1 MRNRVFQQVNQRVE
15 TVFIDK
21 KFHRN
26 DILSRLEDVLC
37 SAFFGLYRFVCCRG
51 VFLSWEMIYIVGDYL

>member
-1 MRNRVFQQVNQRVE
+1 MCNGVFQRVNQRVE

-26 DILSRLEDVLC
+26 DILSRLGEVLYD
-37 SAFFGLYRFVCCRG
+37 AFFGLYWFVCCWG

>member
-1 MRNRVFQQVNQRVE
+1 MCNRVFQQVNQRVD
-15 TVFIDK
+15 TVFIDQ

-26 DILSRLEDVLC
+26 DILSRLEEVLYD
-37 SAFFGLYRFVCCRG
+37 AFSELNRFVCCRG